1 MLIKNKSQKI
11 RFTLVGAVNTVIDF
25 VIFLSLSLAG
35 VPAIGA
41 NYISTTTALSFSF
54 FANKKYTFKSQ
65 GRNYVKEITLFVVFT
80 VVGLWVLQPT
90 IIFMVTKSLENI
102 SIASWM
108 QLTIAKIAAT
118 IVTLVWNYLTY
129 SRFVFKGPTLG
140 DTPKDSSAA

>member
-25 VIFLSLSLAG
+25 VLFLSLSLAG

-54 FANKKYTFKSQ
+54 FANKKYTFKSR

-80 VVGLWVLQPT
+80 VLGLWVLQPA
-90 IIFMVTKSLENI
+90 IIFLITKSLENI

-118 IVTLVWNYLTY
+118 VVTLVWNYLTY
-129 SRFVFKGPTLG
+129 SRFVFKSPTLG